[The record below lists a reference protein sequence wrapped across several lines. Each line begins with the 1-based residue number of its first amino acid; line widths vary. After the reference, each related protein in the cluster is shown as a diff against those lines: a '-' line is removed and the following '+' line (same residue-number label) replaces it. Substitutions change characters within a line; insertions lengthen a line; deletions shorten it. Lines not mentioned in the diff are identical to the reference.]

1 MPHALSAHGVVAG
14 YDRRHPV
21 IHDLTVAVQAGET
34 LALAGASGSGKSTL
48 ARVLSLLH
56 QPFTGTVSLDGH
68 QVTGYRHRAPR
79 ELRTRIGVVFQQPRL
94 SVDPRMTLRRAIGE
108 PLAAAHTPDTPAR
121 VDQLADLVGLTT
133 DLLGRRAH
141 EVSDGQL
148 QRACLA
154 RALALS
160 PGYLICDEMTTML
173 DASTAAALVAV
184 IRNYQ
189 RRAGA
194 GVLAIS
200 HDTLLLHRWADRA
213 LHLTPTGRLQPDP
226 HEPPPWATIAYI
238 WQ

>member
-1 MPHALSAHGVVAG
+1 MPSSLSAHGVVAG

-21 IHDLTVAVQAGET
+21 IRDLTVSVQSGET

-56 QPFTGTVSLDGH
+56 QPFTGTVSLDGR

-94 SVDPRMTLRRAIGE
+94 SVDPRMTLRRAIAE

-121 VDQLADLVGLTT
+121 VDELVDLVGLTT

-148 QRACLA
+148 QRGCLA
-154 RALALS
+154 RALALD

-173 DASTAAALVAV
+173 DASTTAALVAV
-184 IRNYQ
+184 IRDYQ
-189 RRAGA
+189 RRTGA

-200 HDTLLLHRWADRA
+200 HDTVLLDRWADRT
-213 LHLTPTGRLQPDP
+213 LHLTATGRLRPEP
-226 HEPPPWATIAYI
+226 HELGS
-238 WQ
+238 